1 MNEQRMQTALGRVRG
16 LGSAK
21 EGVNHWWMQ
30 RLTAVAQI
38 PLMIW
43 FVISLADISGADH
56 ASIIAWLEQTHVAV
70 LTILLV
76 FSLYFHAKLGLQVVI
91 EDYISSESRKVIVLT
106 AVKFAL
112 ILFGTATV
120 FSVLKIAFGG

>member
-1 MNEQRMQTALGRVRG
+1 MNDRSMRTPLGRARG

-21 EGVNHWWMQ
+21 EGVDHWWMQ
-30 RLTAVAQI
+30 RLTAVAQG

-43 FVISLADISGADH
+43 FVIALTGISGADH
-56 ASIIAWLEQTHVAV
+56 PSVIAWLEQPHVAV

-76 FSLYFHAKLGLQVVI
+76 FSLYYHAKLGLQVVI

>member
-1 MNEQRMQTALGRVRG
+1 
-16 LGSAK
+16 
-21 EGVNHWWMQ
+21 
-30 RLTAVAQI
+30 
-38 PLMIW
+38 MIW
-43 FVISLADISGADH
+43 FVIALTGISGADH
-56 ASIIAWLEQTHVAV
+56 PSVIAWLEQPHVAV

-76 FSLYFHAKLGLQVVI
+76 FSLYYHAKLGLQVVI

>member
-43 FVISLADISGADH
+43 FVISLAGISGADH

-91 EDYISSESRKVIVLT
+91 EDYIGSESRKVIILT

-112 ILFGTATV
+112 ILLGTATI